1 MTFVNAR
8 NGVDVRGYSVWSFM
22 DLYEIFGGF
31 KTHYGIVAVNFDT
44 EERTRQLRRSA
55 HWYSNFLK
63 NNAVIKVEGD
73 FAAEVYYSQL
83 WLLVSQNLW

>member
-1 MTFVNAR
+1 
-8 NGVDVRGYSVWSFM
+8 
-22 DLYEIFGGF
+22 
-31 KTHYGIVAVNFDT
+31 
-44 EERTRQLRRSA
+44 
-55 HWYSNFLK
+55 LK